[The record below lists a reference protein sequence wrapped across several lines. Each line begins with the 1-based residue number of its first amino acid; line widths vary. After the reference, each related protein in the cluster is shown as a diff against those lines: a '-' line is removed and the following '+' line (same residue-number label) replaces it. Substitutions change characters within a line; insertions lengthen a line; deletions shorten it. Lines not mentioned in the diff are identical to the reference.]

1 MFTQHRG
8 EYKYNKKTLNIH
20 PGLLDRNEQKLTSQ
34 IYNSFN
40 KKIFFHINFF
50 DIEK

>member
-20 PGLLDRNEQKLTSQ
+20 PGLLDRNKQKQ
-34 IYNSFN
+34 
-40 KKIFFHINFF
+40 KIFFHINFF